1 MDEGIAIAKELKDM
15 NSLAMALSST
25 AFLASVARDPAEVNR
40 FASELIELSTRH
52 NFVYW
57 LALGTIWRG
66 WARSA
71 RNPVEGISWIEQGI
85 RDIRATGSVLGPAS
99 SSRTQS

>member
-71 RNPVEGISWIEQGI
+71 
-85 RDIRATGSVLGPAS
+85 L
-99 SSRTQS
+99 